1 MNKQILPLFV
11 LALGV
16 TAAATAQVKEVPK
29 KEKDQTITIRKKTD
43 SKEKTTIV
51 IDGDKVTVN
60 GKPIEDLKDSDIEVL
75 RNKSM
80 VSVMPLLKERLRSNG
95 GMKMFGDDN
104 FAFSGGNRALLGV
117 VSEKNDKGAKITSVT
132 KESAADKAGLKKDDI
147 ITKVG
152 DTKIENSEDLYEAIG
167 DRKPEEKVTII
178 YLRDGKEAT
187 TTATLGKTANVKA
200 FSFNGDGFN
209 MDKLERLQEELPRM
223 KERLREMPRME
234 GMDRLRVMP
243 KIDGM
248 EFYGSR
254 RPRLGLEIQDV
265 EEGKGVKIL
274 DVDSDTPASKAGLQK
289 DDVIS
294 EVDGK
299 GVATVDE
306 LKEKLKDLKEGDSIK
321 ITYKR
326 AGQTKTAD
334 LKLPKKLKTA
344 DL

>member
-1 MNKQILPLFV
+1 MNKHFLPLLV

-16 TAAATAQVKEVPK
+16 TVAGSAQVKEKPK
-29 KEKDQTITIRKKTD
+29 KDKDESITIRKKSD

-51 IDGDKVTVN
+51 IDGDKITVN
-60 GKPIEDLKDSDIEVL
+60 GKPIEDLKDGEIEVL
-75 RNKSM
+75 RNRHMSDL
-80 VSVMPLLKERLRSNG
+80 MPLVKEKIMSRG
-95 GMKMFGDDN
+95 GVKMFGGDN
-104 FAFSGGNRALLGV
+104 FPFKVGSRALLGV
-117 VSEKNDKGAKITSVT
+117 VSEKDDKGARITSVT
-132 KESAADKAGLKKDDI
+132 KESAAEKAGLKKDDI

-167 DRKPEEKVTII
+167 DHKPEEKVTIT
-178 YLRDGKEAT
+178 YLRDGKSAT
-187 TTATLGKTANVKA
+187 ATATLGKSSSSEVRS
-200 FSFNGDGFN
+200 FSFNGDDFN
-209 MDKLERLQEELPRM
+209 MDKIREELPRM
-223 KERLREMPRME
+223 KERLRVMPRVEGMEGLRALPRME
-234 GMDRLRVMP
+234 GL
-243 KIDGM
+243 

-299 GVATVDE
+299 TIASVDE

-326 AGQTKTAD
+326 GGQTQTTD

>member
-1 MNKQILPLFV
+1 MNKHFLPLLV
-11 LALGV
+11 LALGI
-16 TAAATAQVKEVPK
+16 TAAGTAQVKEEPK
-29 KEKDQTITIRKKTD
+29 KDKVI
-43 SKEKTTIV
+43 KEKTTIV
-51 IDGDKVTVN
+51 IDGDKITVN
-60 GKPIEDLKDSDIEVL
+60 GKPVDKLKDSDIEL
-75 RNKSM
+75 LTKKGMRDM
-80 VSVMPLLKERLRSNG
+80 MPLLKERIMSG
-95 GMKMFGDDN
+95 GGAKMFGNN
-104 FAFSGGNRALLGV
+104 FVFSGGNRALLGV
-117 VSEKNDKGAKITSVT
+117 VSEKNDNGAKISSVT
-132 KESAADKAGLKKDDI
+132 KESAAEKAGLKKDDI

-167 DRKPEEKVTII
+167 DRKPEDKVTIT
-178 YLRDGKEAT
+178 YLRDGKSAT
-187 TTATLGKTANVKA
+187 TTATLGKSPSANVKA
-200 FSFNGDGFN
+200 FNFNGDGFN
-209 MDKLERLQEELPRM
+209 MDKLERLKEELPRM
-223 KERLREMPRME
+223 KERIREMPRME
-234 GMDRLRVMP
+234 GMERLREMP
-243 KIDGM
+243 KMEGF

-299 GVATVDE
+299 AVASVDE

-326 AGQTKTAD
+326 GGQTQTTD

>member
-1 MNKQILPLFV
+1 
-11 LALGV
+11 LALGI
-16 TAAATAQVKEVPK
+16 TAAGSAQVKEQAKEKTK
-29 KEKDQTITIRKKTD
+29 KEKEESITIRKKGD

-51 IDGDKVTVN
+51 IDGDRVTVN
-60 GKPIEDLKDSDIEVL
+60 GKPIEDLKDGDIEVL
-75 RNKSM
+75 RNKHMSEM
-80 VSVMPLLKERLRSNG
+80 MPLLKEKLRAAG
-95 GMKMFGDDN
+95 GVKMFGGDN
-104 FAFSGGNRALLGV
+104 FPFKVSSRALLGV
-117 VSEKNDKGAKITSVT
+117 VSEKNDKGAKITSVS
-132 KESAADKAGLKKDDI
+132 KESAAEKAGLKKDDI

-152 DTKIENSEDLYEAIG
+152 DKKIESSEDLYDAIG
-167 DRKPEEKVTII
+167 DHKPEDKVNIT
-178 YLRDGKEAT
+178 YLRDGKQAT
-187 TTATLGKTANVKA
+187 TTATLGKTTTSEGMSFN
-200 FSFNGDGFN
+200 FNGDNFN
-209 MDKLERLQEELPRM
+209 MDKLREELPRM
-223 KERLREMPRME
+223 KERLREMPRIE
-234 GMDRLRVMP
+234 GMERLRELPRMQ
-243 KIDGM
+243 GM
-248 EFYGSR
+248 EFYSSR

-299 GVATVDE
+299 SIASVDE

-326 AGQTKTAD
+326 GGQTQTTD

>member
-1 MNKQILPLFV
+1 MNKQILPLLV
-11 LALGV
+11 LALGFS
-16 TAAATAQVKEVPK
+16 AAATAQVKETPK
-29 KEKDQTITIRKKTD
+29 KEKDQTITIRKKAD

-51 IDGDKVTVN
+51 IDGDNVTVN
-60 GKPIEDLKDSDIEVL
+60 GKPLDELKDSDIEIL
-75 RNKSM
+75 RNKGM
-80 VSVMPLLKERLRSNG
+80 TAMIPRLKSRLAPMG
-95 GMKMFGDDN
+95 GVKMFGNVDG
-104 FAFSGGNRALLGV
+104 FPFGETNRALLGV
-117 VSEKNDKGAKITSVT
+117 VSEKNEKGAKITSIT
-132 KESAADKAGLKKDDI
+132 KESAAEKAGLKKDDI

-152 DTKIENSEDLYEAIG
+152 DTKIGNSEDLYEAIG
-167 DRKPEEKVTII
+167 DHKPEDKVTIT
-178 YLRDGKEAT
+178 YLRDGKQAT
-187 TTATLGKTANVKA
+187 ATATLGKTTAS
-200 FSFNGDGFN
+200 FSFNGDFS
-209 MDKLERLQEELPRM
+209 MDKLDKLREEMPRM

-234 GMDRLRVMP
+234 GLERLREMP
-243 KIDGM
+243 RMQGM
-248 EFYGSR
+248 DFIGSR

-265 EEGKGVKIL
+265 AEGKGVKIL

-299 GVATVDE
+299 AVASVDE

-326 AGQTKTAD
+326 AGQTQSAD

>member
-1 MNKQILPLFV
+1 MNKQFLPLLV

-16 TAAATAQVKEVPK
+16 TVAGTAQVKEKPK
-29 KEKDQTITIRKKTD
+29 KDESITIRKKSD

-51 IDGDKVTVN
+51 IDGDNITVN
-60 GKPIEDLKDSDIEVL
+60 GKPLDQLKDGDIEVL
-75 RNKSM
+75 RNKSLS
-80 VSVMPLLKERLRSNG
+80 SVMPLLKERLRSGG

-104 FAFSGGNRALLGV
+104 FAFSGSNRALLGV
-117 VSEKNDKGAKITSVT
+117 VSEKTDKGARITSVT
-132 KESAADKAGLKKDDI
+132 NESAAEKAGLKKDDI

-152 DTKIENSEDLYEAIG
+152 DKKIEDSEDLYEAIG
-167 DRKPEEKVTII
+167 DHKPEDKVTIT

-187 TTATLGKTANVKA
+187 TTATLGKASSVA
-200 FSFNGDGFN
+200 FNFNGDNFN
-209 MDKLERLQEELPRM
+209 MDKLDRLREELPRM
-223 KERLREMPRME
+223 KERLREMPME
-234 GMDRLRVMP
+234 KLRVMP
-243 KIDGM
+243 KLEGM

-265 EEGKGVKIL
+265 EEGKGVKVL

-294 EVDGK
+294 EVEGK
-299 GVATVDE
+299 TIASVDE
-306 LKEKLKDLKEGDSIK
+306 LKEKLRDLKEGDSIK

-326 AGQTKTAD
+326 GGQTQTTD
-334 LKLPKKLKTA
+334 LKIPKKLKTA

>member
-1 MNKQILPLFV
+1 MNKQFLPLLV

-16 TAAATAQVKEVPK
+16 TVAGSAQVKEKPK
-29 KEKDQTITIRKKTD
+29 EEKVI
-43 SKEKTTIV
+43 KEKTTIV

-60 GKPIEDLKDSDIEVL
+60 GKPVDKLKESEIEILSKNGI
-75 RNKSM
+75 RNM
-80 VSVMPLLKERLRSNG
+80 MPLLKERLMSG
-95 GMKMFGDDN
+95 GGVKMFGGDN
-104 FAFSGGNRALLGV
+104 FVFSGGNRALLGV
-117 VSEKNDKGAKITSVT
+117 VSEKNDQGAKITSVS
-132 KESAADKAGLKKDDI
+132 KESAAEKAGLKKDDI

-152 DTKIENSEDLYEAIG
+152 DSKIENSEDLYEAIG
-167 DRKPEEKVTII
+167 DHKPEDKVTIT
-178 YLRDGKEAT
+178 YLRDGKQAT
-187 TTATLGKTANVKA
+187 TTATLGKASSDAKA
-200 FSFNGDGFN
+200 FNFNGDDFK
-209 MDKLERLQEELPRM
+209 MEKLDKLREELPRM
-223 KERLREMPRME
+223 KERMREMPRME

-243 KIDGM
+243 KIEGM

-274 DVDSDTPASKAGLQK
+274 DVDGDTPASKAGLQK
-289 DDVIS
+289 DDIIS

-299 GVATVDE
+299 TIASVDE

-326 AGQTKTAD
+326 GGQTQTAD
-334 LKLPKKLKTA
+334 LKIPKKLKTA

>member
-1 MNKQILPLFV
+1 MNKQFLPLLV

-16 TAAATAQVKEVPK
+16 TVAGTAQVKEKPK
-29 KEKDQTITIRKKTD
+29 EEKEKTI
-43 SKEKTTIV
+43 KEKTTIV

-60 GKPIEDLKDSDIEVL
+60 GKPVDKLTDADIEIL
-75 RNKSM
+75 SKKGIRDM
-80 VSVMPLLKERLRSNG
+80 MPLLKEKMMSG
-95 GMKMFGDDN
+95 GGAKMFGGDN
-104 FAFSGGNRALLGV
+104 FVFGGGNRALLGV
-117 VSEKNDKGAKITSVT
+117 VSEKNEQGAKITSVS
-132 KESAADKAGLKKDDI
+132 KESAAEKAGLKKDDI

-152 DTKIENSEDLYEAIG
+152 DTKIENSEDLFEAIG
-167 DRKPEEKVTII
+167 DHKPEDKVTIT
-178 YLRDGKEAT
+178 YLRDGKQAT
-187 TTATLGKTANVKA
+187 TTATLGKTSSADVKA
-200 FSFNGDGFN
+200 FNFNGDGFN
-209 MDKLERLQEELPRM
+209 MDKLEKLQLELPRM
-223 KERLREMPRME
+223 KERMREMPRME

-243 KIDGM
+243 KIEGM
-248 EFYGSR
+248 EFYSSR

-274 DVDSDTPASKAGLQK
+274 DVDSEAPAYKAGLQK

-299 GVATVDE
+299 AIASVDE

-326 AGQTKTAD
+326 GGQTQTTD
-334 LKLPKKLKTA
+334 LKIPKKLKTA